1 MMIMIRMMM
10 MMMMLLTTFL
20 VMMMMMMMMIMMVMV
35 MMMIL
40 MMPGAGY
47 ISLWLAKKQGNQILH
62 FISPPSPCKKYD
74 QDMIMPSS
82 KTVLSFK

>member
-1 MMIMIRMMM
+1 
-10 MMMMLLTTFL
+10 MMMMLLTTLL
-20 VMMMMMMMMIMMVMV
+20 VMMMMMIIMMVMV

-40 MMPGAGY
+40 MTPGAGY